1 MNYSY
6 IRHII
11 LLLAATLTAALA
23 PSCIDELPAPD
34 MPDYT
39 DVGRDVTATF
49 TVTVPQMEVKSRA
62 DIDNAGLYAVHS
74 LYVAT
79 YSSVTGQITS
89 MDENGNNLGWQKVDV
104 EENPATG
111 HKNYE
116 ISIHTK
122 TGPSYIVAVANVEN
136 YGITKDDPAP
146 KEPSTIA
153 KHLAAANTW
162 EKFLNIGVAA
172 SENQLYAP
180 STTNGLVMSG
190 IYIGNSSHPGYDG
203 WEEQN
208 FTSYTIPYANGATV
222 PMKDGAIHLRRLVSQ
237 VTFNIYTGLKDPE
250 DEKNNN
256 ITVTPHSY
264 TVYNAPNHSW
274 LYERGDASAPAIQNR
289 KNFDDNCTADT
300 KGTLYRTQAF
310 SSQYISASEGANK
323 RAIQTFNFWMTEN
336 KHTATGVADYN
347 ARNAYTTPTEGG
359 DKIFTALNSAWT
371 KANMATYVVI
381 NCTVEY
387 NYDKDNPKPPLTV
400 DPNGNPDKNGDGV
413 YRSGTGNFIVHLG
426 YVDEDLNDF
435 NCYRNVDY
443 NYNVYINGLDDIRVE
458 ATATTKT
465 NGVEGIVTDM
475 EEKTIFLDCHYH
487 QFNVYLTDEELK
499 AWKTN
504 QGGSSEGFG
513 FIITTYDNL
522 NGGVK
527 TFDES
532 YFIDNFKNADGNPMS
547 YDDIIKTTQGA
558 ALKKYVDWVEF
569 APTSGE
575 FVYATYKPRNPSD
588 KNNTTFNLIDASQG
602 LAGKN
607 TKYNSSKGWY
617 TCFVKEYTY
626 DYGSGSDESVF
637 VNGHPQ
643 WFGYVNADPRQFY
656 IRVTKAMSS
665 DGQSVYARAKYG
677 TQQKSILS
685 YYSTDHP
692 TTSTE
697 TDKENGSAIGIEHTN
712 ETYGLK
718 LRSRVSDI
726 KPYYSDAFADDLSSV
741 NGRYNCYQ
749 FTRYL
754 IDNDYGGYW
763 FKRYDSENVLWSDFI
778 YTNNN
783 TNVPLTVPYAASTSK
798 DEHHVPRLQY
808 AYRLESYTSS
818 IYDPNPGET
827 NINNYIEAI
836 SACMNRNRDINGDG
850 YIDPEEIRWYVPT
863 TRKYIRMIVGTKSLG
878 SEALL
883 DFTSLGNR
891 PSGDPVSNDN
901 SKWGAGLFYA
911 SDNQILWA
919 MEGMSTGDYGKSDA
933 YPWQV
938 RCIRSLGINLT
949 NVTKNDKTI
958 PAYTIDK
965 KSDGSAT
972 VKPNSYSTANL
983 RPDAFTGNGTGTG
996 QMPVHRI
1003 TDKQYNSIYINGFE
1017 IEPEPTANANNVI
1030 TGYNTVNNW
1039 TTLRKI
1045 FNNEDEKVKNRCTEK
1060 GNGWRLPNI
1069 TELAIIYSEKLIE
1082 DQYYKYNGENQ
1093 QLYNISCSVT
1103 PYNDKGEMQKLDDD
1117 ETNKRTRN
1125 ILKASG
1131 KIITQGDAGRP
1142 FMMRCVRD
1150 ITN

>member
-1 MNYSY
+1 MDYNY

-11 LLLAATLTAALA
+11 LLLAATLIAALA
-23 PSCIDELPAPD
+23 PSCTDELPAPN

-39 DVGRDVTATF
+39 DAGRDVTATF

-79 YSSVTGQITS
+79 FSSVTGQITS
-89 MDENGNNLGWQKVDV
+89 MDKNGNNLGWQKVDV
-104 EENPATG
+104 KENPATA

-136 YGITKDDPAP
+136 NGVTSDNPTFDPKNP
-146 KEPSTIA
+146 VTIE
-153 KHLAAANTW
+153 HLLLTHADTW
-162 EKFLNIGVAA
+162 ERFLQIGVAA

-190 IYIGNSSHPGYDG
+190 IYIGDSSHPGYDG

-237 VTFNIYTGLKDPE
+237 VTFNIYTGLKDLK
-250 DEKNNN
+250 DEKNND

-300 KGTLYRTQAF
+300 KSTLYRTQAF
-310 SSQYISASEGANK
+310 SSQYISASEDAEK
-323 RAIQTFNFWMTEN
+323 RPLQTFNFWMTEN

-347 ARNAYTTPTEGG
+347 ARNAYTADGG

-371 KANMATYVVI
+371 PANMATYVVI

-387 NYDKDNPKPPLTV
+387 KNQLNVDKD
-400 DPNGNPDKNGDGV
+400 GNTDSSEKKEDV
-413 YRSGTGNFIVHLG
+413 YRTGTGNFIVHLG
-426 YVDEDLNDF
+426 YVGKDLNDF

-458 ATATTKT
+458 ATATTVT

-475 EEKTIFLDCHYH
+475 ENPTIFLDAHYH
-487 QFNVYLTDEELK
+487 QFNVYLTDDELK
-499 AWKTN
+499 AWSAPA
-504 QGGSSEGFG
+504 GGQSSGFG
-513 FIITTYDNL
+513 FIVTTYDNL
-522 NGGVK
+522 NGGLKTYDESYFVDNYPGK
-527 TFDES
+527 TFDE
-532 YFIDNFKNADGNPMS
+532 
-547 YDDIIKTTQGA
+547 IITQSPE
-558 ALKKYVDWVEF
+558 LKKYIDWVEF

-575 FVYATYKPRNPSD
+575 FVYAKYSPRANANS
-588 KNNTTFNLIDASQG
+588 TTFNLIDASQG
-602 LAGKN
+602 RALTGGR
-607 TKYNSSKGWY
+607 NSSSHWY

-626 DYGSGSDESVF
+626 DYGSGANESTF
-637 VNGHPQ
+637 VNGRPQ

-656 IRVTKAMSS
+656 IRVTKAMSA
-665 DGQSVYARAKYG
+665 DGQSIYARAKYG

-697 TDKENGSAIGIEHTN
+697 ADKENGSAVGIEHTN

-718 LRSRVSDI
+718 LRSQVGDI
-726 KPYYSDAFADDLSSV
+726 SALANDLSDV

-749 FTRYL
+749 FTRYYKNNGNWTKQ
-754 IDNDYGGYW
+754 NDTY
-763 FKRYDSENVLWSDFI
+763 NVAWSSFI

-783 TNVPLTVPYAASTSK
+783 IYTNNKTNVPLTVPYAATPSK
-798 DEHHVPRLQY
+798 DEHHVPQLKYEYQ
-808 AYRLESYTSS
+808 SS
-818 IYDPNPGET
+818 SSSSDYDPYPDET
-827 NINNYIEAI
+827 NSNNYIEAI
-836 SACMNRNRDINGDG
+836 SACMNRNRDNNGNG

-863 TRKYIRMIVGTKSLG
+863 TKKYIRMIVGTKSLG
-878 SEALL
+878 NKALV
-883 DFTSLGNR
+883 DFPSLGNR
-891 PSGDPVSNDN
+891 PQNYPVSNNN
-901 SKWGAGLFYA
+901 SNWGAGLFYA
-911 SDNQILWA
+911 SNNQILWA
-919 MEGMSTGDYGKSDA
+919 MEGMSTGPYGGSTA
-933 YPWQV
+933 YPWQI

-949 NVTKNDKTI
+949 SVTKNDKTI
-958 PAYTIDK
+958 PAYTITK
-965 KSDGSAT
+965 NSDGSAI
-972 VKPNSYSTANL
+972 VKPDSYSTANL
-983 RPDAFTGNGTGTG
+983 RPDAFTGNGTGAG

-1003 TDKQYNSIYINGFE
+1003 TDTQYNSIYINGFE
-1017 IEPEPTANANNVI
+1017 IEPEPTANANTVI
-1030 TGYNTVNNW
+1030 TGYNTVNDW
-1039 TTLRKI
+1039 ITLRRI
-1045 FNNEDEKVKNRCTEK
+1045 FNNEDKKVKNRCTEK

-1069 TELAIIYSEKLIE
+1069 TELAIIYSEGLIK
-1082 DQYYKYNGENQ
+1082 DQYYWYNTENH
-1093 QLYNISCSVT
+1093 QLFNISCSVT
-1103 PYNDKGEMQKLDDD
+1103 PYNGIGEMQTLDYDQN
-1117 ETNKRTRN
+1117 NKYTRN

-1131 KIITQGDAGRP
+1131 KLITQADANRP

-1150 ITN
+1150 ITD

>member
-1 MNYSY
+1 MNYNY

-11 LLLAATLTAALA
+11 LLLAAAFIAALA
-23 PSCIDELPAPD
+23 PSCTDELPVPN

-39 DVGRDVTATF
+39 EAGRDVTATF

-89 MDENGNNLGWQKVDV
+89 MDENGNNTGWQKVDV
-104 EENPATG
+104 EENPAKE
-111 HKNYE
+111 HIEYE

-136 YGITKDDPAP
+136 YGVRSDSPNLQNTTIKDL
-146 KEPSTIA
+146 
-153 KHLAAANTW
+153 LATANTW

-190 IYIGNSSHPGYDG
+190 IYLNRKHSYSESTGWTPRYDD
-203 WEEQN
+203 WEGQN
-208 FTSYTIPYANGATV
+208 FMSYTIPYANGATV
-222 PMKDGAIHLRRLVSQ
+222 QMQGAIHLRRLVSQ
-237 VTFNIYTGLKDPE
+237 VTFNIYTGLKDPK

-274 LYERGDASAPAIQNR
+274 LYERGDASASAIQNR

-310 SSQYISASEGANK
+310 SSQYISASEDAKK
-323 RAIQTFNFWMTEN
+323 RALQTFNFWMTEN

-347 ARNAYTTPTEGG
+347 ARNAYTTATEGG

-400 DPNGNPDKNGDGV
+400 DPNGNPDKNGEGV

-426 YVDEDLNDF
+426 YVGDDMNDF

-532 YFIDNFKNADGNPMS
+532 DFIEN
-547 YDDIIKTTQGA
+547 DDYKGLTYNQIIQKSPE
-558 ALKKYVDWVEF
+558 LKKYLDWVEF
-569 APTSGE
+569 RPTTGQYVFAQYKSR
-575 FVYATYKPRNPSD
+575 ATQRNS
-588 KNNTTFNLIDASQG
+588 TFNLIDAARG
-602 LAGKN
+602 EVLTN
-607 TKYNSSKGWY
+607 NRYHSSSGWY

-626 DYGSGSDESVF
+626 DYSDITGADGANESALI
-637 VNGHPQ
+637 NGRPQ

-656 IRVTKAMSS
+656 IRVTKAVSA
-665 DGQSVYARAKYG
+665 DGQSTYARAKYG
-677 TQQKSILS
+677 TQQKSILT
-685 YYSTDHP
+685 YYSTDDRAA
-692 TTSTE
+692 SSE
-697 TDKENGSAIGIEHTN
+697 SGKVEGSAVGIEHTN
-712 ETYGLK
+712 ETFGLN
-718 LRSRVSDI
+718 LRSLISEMPSSFKDNLSD
-726 KPYYSDAFADDLSSV
+726 V
-741 NGRYNCYQ
+741 NGRYNCYR
-749 FTRYL
+749 FTNY
-754 IDNDYGGYW
+754 YW
-763 FKRYDSENVLWSDFI
+763 KDEWLTRNSDIPWSDYI
-778 YTNNN
+778 YYDNNDRSLPM
-783 TNVPLTVPYAASTSK
+783 TIPYQETVSE
-798 DEHHVPRLQY
+798 DRHHLPRLLY
-808 AYRLESYTSS
+808 KYRHSKYKGTE
-818 IYDPNPGET
+818 YDPIPNSTEV
-827 NINNYIEAI
+827 NDFIEAI
-836 SACMNRNRDINGDG
+836 SACMNRNRDNNGDG
-850 YIDPEEIRWYVPT
+850 YIDRDEIRWYVPT
-863 TRKYIRMIVGTKSLG
+863 SAKYIRMIIGSKSLG
-878 SEALL
+878 SEALV
-883 DFTSLGNR
+883 DYTDIKDRDSKIG
-891 PSGDPVSNDN
+891 SND
-901 SKWGAGLFYA
+901 KWGEMLFYG
-911 SDNQILWA
+911 SNERILWA
-919 MEGMSTGDYGKSDA
+919 MEGLSLSNYSNIFSHGYT
-933 YPWQV
+933 YPWQI

-949 NVTKNDKTI
+949 DVKKDDQTI
-958 PAYTIDK
+958 PAYTK
-965 KSDGSAT
+965 EEGTNGST
-972 VKPNSYSTANL
+972 IIKPKYYSTANL
-983 RPDAFTGNGTGTG
+983 RPNRYTGNGTGSG
-996 QMPVHRI
+996 KMPVHRI
-1003 TDKQYNSIYINGFE
+1003 QDTQYNSVYINGFE
-1017 IEPEPTANANNVI
+1017 VESEPDFDTYYVENI
-1030 TGYNTVNNW
+1030 SDHQKQW
-1039 TTLRKI
+1039 TEVRTKI
-1045 FNNEDEKVKNRCTEK
+1045 HSTDSKQNRCAGK
-1060 GNGWRLPNI
+1060 GSGWRLPNLV
-1069 TELAIIYSEKLIE
+1069 ELAIMHSEGLISRKTYAVWDSNDNKYVYPE
-1082 DQYYKYNGENQ
+1082 YYTF
-1093 QLYNISCSVT
+1093 SCSVT
-1103 PYNDKGEMQKLDDD
+1103 PYNSKGTVETLDDD
-1117 ETNKRTRN
+1117 EKNYELRYY
-1125 ILKASG
+1125 LKSSG
-1131 KIITQGDAGRP
+1131 ERITQGSPGNR
-1142 FMMRCVRD
+1142 FVFRCVRD
-1150 ITN
+1150 LQ

>member
-1 MNYSY
+1 MDYNY

-11 LLLAATLTAALA
+11 LLLAATLIAALA
-23 PSCIDELPAPD
+23 PSCTDELPAPN

-39 DVGRDVTATF
+39 DAGRDVTATF
-49 TVTVPQMEVKSRA
+49 TVAVPQMEVKSRA

-79 YSSVTGQITS
+79 YSSVTGKITS

-104 EENPATG
+104 EENPAIE
-111 HKNYE
+111 HKKYE

-136 YGITKDDPAP
+136 YGVRSDSPNLQKTTIKDL
-146 KEPSTIA
+146 
-153 KHLAAANTW
+153 LATANTW

-190 IYIGNSSHPGYDG
+190 IYIGDSSHPGYDG

-237 VTFNIYTGLKDPE
+237 VTFNIYTGLKDLK
-250 DEKNNN
+250 DEKNND

-300 KGTLYRTQAF
+300 KSTLYRTQAF
-310 SSQYISASEGANK
+310 SSQYISASEDAEK
-323 RAIQTFNFWMTEN
+323 RPLQTFNFWMTEN

-347 ARNAYTTPTEGG
+347 ARNAYTADGG

-371 KANMATYVVI
+371 PANMATYVVI

-387 NYDKDNPKPPLTV
+387 KNQLNVDKD
-400 DPNGNPDKNGDGV
+400 GNTDSSEKKEDV
-413 YRSGTGNFIVHLG
+413 YRTGTGNFIVHLG
-426 YVDEDLNDF
+426 YVRDNLNDF

-458 ATATTKT
+458 ATATTET

-475 EEKTIFLDCHYH
+475 ENPTIFLDAHYH
-487 QFNVYLTDEELK
+487 QFNVYLTDDELK
-499 AWKTN
+499 AWSAPA
-504 QGGSSEGFG
+504 GGQSSGFG
-513 FIITTYDNL
+513 FIVTTYDNL
-522 NGGVK
+522 NGGMK
-527 TFDES
+527 TYDES
-532 YFIDNFKNADGNPMS
+532 YFVDNFKNADGTPMS
-547 YDDIIKTTQGA
+547 YDDIIKSDNGKT
-558 ALKKYVDWVEF
+558 LKKYVDWVEF

-575 FVYATYKPRNPSD
+575 FVYATYKPRNLSD
-588 KNNTTFNLIDASQG
+588 PNNTTFNLIDASQG
-602 LAGKN
+602 LAVNN

-626 DYGSGSDESVF
+626 DYGSGANESTF
-637 VNGHPQ
+637 VNGRPQ

-656 IRVTKAMSS
+656 IRVTKAMSA
-665 DGQSVYARAKYG
+665 DGQSIYARAKYG

-697 TDKENGSAIGIEHTN
+697 ADKENGSAVGIEHTN

-718 LRSRVSDI
+718 LRSQVGDI
-726 KPYYSDAFADDLSSV
+726 SALANDLSDV

-749 FTRYL
+749 FTRYYKNNGNWTKQ
-754 IDNDYGGYW
+754 NDTY
-763 FKRYDSENVLWSDFI
+763 NVAWSSFI

-783 TNVPLTVPYAASTSK
+783 IYTNNKTNVPLTVPYAATPSK
-798 DEHHVPRLQY
+798 DEHHVPQLKYEYQ
-808 AYRLESYTSS
+808 SS
-818 IYDPNPGET
+818 SSSSDYDPYPDET
-827 NINNYIEAI
+827 NSNNYIEAI
-836 SACMNRNRDINGDG
+836 SACMNRNRDNNGNG

-863 TRKYIRMIVGTKSLG
+863 TKKYIRMIVGTKSLG
-878 SEALL
+878 NKALV
-883 DFTSLGNR
+883 DFPSLGNR
-891 PSGDPVSNDN
+891 PQNYPVSNNN
-901 SKWGAGLFYA
+901 SNWGAGLFYA
-911 SDNQILWA
+911 SNNQILWA
-919 MEGMSTGDYGKSDA
+919 MEGMSTGPYGGSTA
-933 YPWQV
+933 YPWQI

-949 NVTKNDKTI
+949 SVTKNDKTI
-958 PAYTIDK
+958 PAYTITK
-965 KSDGSAT
+965 NSDGSAI
-972 VKPNSYSTANL
+972 VKPDSYSTANL
-983 RPDAFTGNGTGTG
+983 RPDAFTGNGTGAG

-1003 TDKQYNSIYINGFE
+1003 TDTQYNSIYINGFE
-1017 IEPEPTANANNVI
+1017 IEPEPTANANTVI
-1030 TGYNTVNNW
+1030 TGYNTVNDW
-1039 TTLRKI
+1039 ITLRRI
-1045 FNNEDEKVKNRCTEK
+1045 FNNEDKKVKNRCTEK

-1069 TELAIIYSEKLIE
+1069 TELAIIYSEGLIK
-1082 DQYYKYNGENQ
+1082 DQYYWYNTENH
-1093 QLYNISCSVT
+1093 QLFNISCSVT
-1103 PYNDKGEMQKLDDD
+1103 PYNGIGEMQTLDYDQN
-1117 ETNKRTRN
+1117 NKYTRN

-1131 KIITQGDAGRP
+1131 KLITQADANRP

-1150 ITN
+1150 ITD

>member
-1 MNYSY
+1 MNYNY

-79 YSSVTGQITS
+79 YSSVTGKITS

-104 EENPATG
+104 EENPAIE
-111 HKNYE
+111 HKKYE

-136 YGITKDDPAP
+136 YGVKSDSPNLQNTTIKDL
-146 KEPSTIA
+146 
-153 KHLAAANTW
+153 LATANTW
-162 EKFLNIGVAA
+162 ETFLNIGVAA

-180 STTNGLVMSG
+180 STANGLVMSG
-190 IYIGNSSHPGYDG
+190 IYIGDSSHPGYDG

-237 VTFNIYTGLKDPE
+237 VTFNIYTGLKDVNDP
-250 DEKNNN
+250 KNND

-310 SSQYISASEGANK
+310 SSQYISASEDAGK

-347 ARNAYTTPTEGG
+347 ARNAYTADGG

-371 KANMATYVVI
+371 PANMATYVVI

-387 NYDKDNPKPPLTV
+387 KNQLNVDKD
-400 DPNGNPDKNGDGV
+400 GNPDSNGTPA
-413 YRSGTGNFIVHLG
+413 YRTGTGNFIVHLG
-426 YVDEDLNDF
+426 YVGDDLNDF

-458 ATATTKT
+458 ATATTET

-475 EEKTIFLDCHYH
+475 ENPTIFLDAHYH
-487 QFNVYLTDEELK
+487 QFNVYLTDDELK
-499 AWKTN
+499 AWSAPA
-504 QGGSSEGFG
+504 GGQSSGFG
-513 FIITTYDNL
+513 FIVTTFDNL

-527 TFDES
+527 TYDES
-532 YFIDNFKNADGNPMS
+532 YFVDNYPGKTFDE
-547 YDDIIKTTQGA
+547 IITQSPE
-558 ALKKYVDWVEF
+558 LKKYIDWVEF

-575 FVYATYKPRNPSD
+575 FVYAKYSPRANANS
-588 KNNTTFNLIDASQG
+588 TTFNLIDASQG
-602 LAGKN
+602 RALTDGR
-607 TKYNSSKGWY
+607 NSSSHWY

-626 DYGSGSDESVF
+626 DYGSGANESTF
-637 VNGHPQ
+637 VNGRPQ

-656 IRVTKAMSS
+656 IRVTKAMSA
-665 DGQSVYARAKYG
+665 DGQSIYARAKYG

-685 YYSTDHP
+685 YYYTDHP
-692 TTSTE
+692 TTSTAIG
-697 TDKENGSAIGIEHTN
+697 KQNGSAVGIEHTN
-712 ETYGLK
+712 ETYGLN
-718 LRSRVSDI
+718 LRSLINEMPDDYKKHLSD
-726 KPYYSDAFADDLSSV
+726 V
-741 NGRYNCYQ
+741 NGRYNCYR
-749 FTRYL
+749 FTRYYKNNSGNWQQR
-754 IDNDYGGYW
+754 NDTGN
-763 FKRYDSENVLWSDFI
+763 SLWSDFI
-778 YTNNN
+778 AGTE
-783 TNVPLTVPYAASTSK
+783 PLTIPYQSSISEDKYYLPRLAYKYRESK
-798 DEHHVPRLQY
+798 DN
-808 AYRLESYTSS
+808 TSDP
-818 IYDPNPGET
+818 YDPIQYSTEN
-827 NINNYIEAI
+827 NNYIEAI
-836 SACMNRNRDINGDG
+836 SACMNRNRDNNGDG
-850 YIDPEEIRWYVPT
+850 YIDASEIRWYVPST
-863 TRKYIRMIVGTKSLG
+863 SKYIRLIIGSKSLG
-878 SEALL
+878 SDALVY
-883 DFTSLGNR
+883 FASLGNR
-891 PSGDPVSNDN
+891 PYDDN
-901 SKWGAGLFYA
+901 SYWGDGLFYA
-911 SDNQILWA
+911 SDNKILWA
-919 MEGMSTGDYGKSDA
+919 MEGMSTGDYAVSFTRA
-933 YPWQV
+933 YPRQI

-949 NVTKNDKTI
+949 GVTSTDKTI
-958 PAYTIDK
+958 PAYSVTTHNGNTAIIPD
-965 KSDGSAT
+965 
-972 VKPNSYSTANL
+972 SYSTANL
-983 RPDAFTGNGTGTG
+983 RPGAFTGNGTGAG

-1003 TDKQYNSIYINGFE
+1003 TDTQYNSIYINGFE
-1017 IEPEPTANANNVI
+1017 IEPEPTADENTVV
-1030 TGYNTVNNW
+1030 TDYNTVNDW

-1060 GNGWRLPNI
+1060 QKTDGPGWRLPNI
-1069 TELAIIYSEKLIE
+1069 TELAIIYSEKLIK
-1082 DQYYKYNGENQ
+1082 DQYYYKAK
-1093 QLYNISCSVT
+1093 LYNISCSVT
-1103 PYNDKGEMQKLDDD
+1103 PYNSKGEMQTLDYD
-1117 ETNKRTRN
+1117 ENKGLTRN
-1125 ILKASG
+1125 ILKASDA
-1131 KIITQGDAGRP
+1131 IITQGEAGRP